1 MSQQRDAHAGPE
13 QVHEQLH
20 QQGRGV
26 LVTGASRGV
35 GAALARCFAE
45 WGDRVVVHFHS
56 SPERA
61 EEVLAGLPGE
71 GHTVLGADLADP
83 GAVRRLADAAT
94 AHLGRVDVLVNN
106 AALFLD
112 PVEAASD
119 GTGGA
124 VGGSRRG
131 DHRVTDV
138 DYDAWVR
145 AWQTTLA
152 TNLMGPANLTFCI
165 ARHMLATPAP
175 AGRPTGR
182 VVNVGSRG
190 AYRGEPDVPAYGASK
205 AGLHAFGQS
214 MAVAL
219 APHGIG
225 VISLAPGFIA
235 TDMAAAL
242 LDAPGGDAIRAQSP
256 FARVATPEEVAAAVV
271 TLAEPGAEWAS
282 GAVVDFN
289 GASHL
294 R

>member
-1 MSQQRDAHAGPE
+1 MTSS
-13 QVHEQLH
+13 
-20 QQGRGV
+20 GRGV
-26 LVTGASRGV
+26 LVTGGSRGV
-35 GAALARCFAE
+35 GAATARAFAAR
-45 WGDRVVVHFHS
+45 GDRVVVHYRGAQA
-56 SPERA
+56 RA
-61 EEVLAGLPGE
+61 REVLGSLPGE
-71 GHTVLGADLADP
+71 GHAVVQADLSDP
-83 GAVRRLADAAT
+83 AQTKDLADAAVE
-94 AHLGRVDVLVNN
+94 ALGRVDVLVNN

-112 PVEAASD
+112 PAGE
-119 GTGGA
+119 
-124 VGGSRRG
+124 GSRRG
-131 DHRVTDV
+131 DHRVTDT
-138 DYDAWVR
+138 DYDSWVR

-152 TNLMGPANLTFCI
+152 TNLLGPANLTFCI
-165 ARHMLATPAP
+165 ARQMIDSPP
-175 AGRPTGR
+175 GSGRPVGR

-225 VISLAPGFIA
+225 VVSIAPGFIA

-242 LDAPGGDAIRAQSP
+242 LDGPTGDQIRAQSP
-256 FARVATPEEVAAAVV
+256 FGRVATPQEVAEAIV

>member
-1 MSQQRDAHAGPE
+1 MSE
-13 QVHEQLH
+13 QPSQSGR
-20 QQGRGV
+20 GRGV

-35 GAALARCFAE
+35 GAAVARCFAE
-45 WGDRVVVHFHS
+45 RGDRVVVHFNAARD
-56 SPERA
+56 RA

-71 GHTVLGADLADP
+71 GHAVLGADLADP
-83 GAVRRLADAAT
+83 GAVRRLADEAAG
-94 AHLGRVDVLVNN
+94 HLGRVDVLVNN

-112 PVEAASD
+112 PGEVD
-119 GTGGA
+119 G
-124 VGGSRRG
+124 GGSRRG

-152 TNLMGPANLTFCI
+152 TNLMGPANLTFCV
-165 ARHMLATPAP
+165 ARHMLATPP
-175 AGRPTGR
+175 AEGAPTGR

-214 MAVAL
+214 MAIAL
-219 APHGIG
+219 APHGVG
-225 VISLAPGFIA
+225 VVSLAPGFIA

-242 LDAPGGDAIRAQSP
+242 LDAPEGDAIRAQSP
-256 FARVATPEEVAAAVV
+256 FGRVATPEEVAAAVV

-289 GASHL
+289 GASYL